1 VNGTTAP
8 PVIPADAIRL
18 SGSRTLRFDGAAY
31 GSGVSF
37 FLVANEPGQGPGLHR
52 HPYTETW
59 TVLEGEAA
67 ITIGGH
73 SVVARA
79 SDTVVV
85 QPAIWHR
92 FENTGTGI
100 LRMVCMHA
108 SPVIRQEFLDDAGRF
123 SPRL

>member
-1 VNGTTAP
+1 
-8 PVIPADAIRL
+8 VIPADALRL

-37 FLVANEPGQGPGLHR
+37 FLVANEPSQGPRLHR

-67 ITIGGH
+67 ITVGRH
-73 SVVARA
+73 TVVARA
-79 SDTVVV
+79 GDTAVV
-85 QPAIWHR
+85 QPGIWHR

-100 LRMVCMHA
+100 LRMVCIHA
-108 SPVIRQEFLDDAGRF
+108 SPVIHQELRDDAGR
-123 SPRL
+123 SAPEAQ